1 MRIKLKK
8 RVADKLRHT
17 DISSCLCH
25 YSPAPICFIR
35 TLYTT
40 LPQEL
45 LPYLSMPPR
54 IDIISGGRQ
63 PITKKCVN
71 TSARELS

>member
-17 DISSCLCH
+17 DVSSCLRH
-25 YSPAPICFIR
+25 ESPAPICFKR
-35 TLYTT
+35 TLTTT

-45 LPYLSMPPR
+45 LPYLMKLPR
-54 IDIISGGRQ
+54 IDVISGGRQ
-63 PITKKCVN
+63 PYYQKSV
-71 TSARELS
+71 